1 MVRFLELATKAIAD
15 TVTELWAWFGGI
27 IAAGGL
33 DPRNWQP
40 LTWVIVVAL
49 ALLLMGL
56 LMRRRPTRPGVA
68 PELMVSHGV
77 IELEEESDEGLEA
90 DELAAAGLA
99 APARAHHQLS
109 LTLSNLNAY
118 PLQLLELAVR
128 TRGSRLPVV
137 AEAGSVVPPHGAV
150 DVTAELFDLPGDA
163 GVIDLYLYS
172 GGNRRRIWRLSAPLE
187 WEPWTRA
194 FRVKALAARITG
206 VARLA
211 SQERRRHERRAFRGA
226 RRRQRQ
232 RELTEGAYRR
242 ADVIKEQLAQRKV
255 EADQRAVQR
264 AAEQRA
270 TEQRAAEQR
279 IAAQQEA
286 AQHAAAQQAAAQQ
299 AAAQHAA
306 ELQRRVPEPAAASA
320 APVHGGS
327 APMVGADGAVTPQPA
342 HGPTGRGAP
351 PRPAERAAR
360 RWPRSLEVAPTEAS
374 NGSEERAGHA
384 ESEDEPEVVAPKRRL
399 EFPDEF

>member
-1 MVRFLELATKAIAD
+1 MVRFLELASEAIVS
-15 TVTELWAWFGGI
+15 TLSELWAWFGGVL
-27 IAAGGL
+27 AAGSL
-33 DPRNWQP
+33 DVRNWQP
-40 LTWVIVVAL
+40 LTWVIAVAVV
-49 ALLLMGL
+49 LLLLGL
-56 LMRRRPTRPGVA
+56 LTRRRPARVGA
-68 PELMVSHGV
+68 LPELMVSHGV
-77 IELEEESDEGLEA
+77 IDLDGEANGSFEA

-99 APARAHHQLS
+99 APARAHHRLT

-194 FRVKALAARITG
+194 FRVKALAARVTP

-211 SQERRRHERRAFRGA
+211 SQERRQHERRAFRGA
-226 RRRQRQ
+226 RRRQRK

-242 ADVIKEQLAQRKV
+242 AEALKEQVVERRAEADHRAAQR
-255 EADQRAVQR
+255 AS
-264 AAEQRA
+264 EQR
-270 TEQRAAEQR
+270 
-279 IAAQQEA
+279 
-286 AQHAAAQQAAAQQ
+286 AAAQQAAALQ
-299 AAAQHAA
+299 AEERQA
-306 ELQRRVPEPAAASA
+306 RVVEPAVASPPPA
-320 APVHGGS
+320 HVN
-327 APMVGADGAVTPQPA
+327 APMIGADGRGAAQPA
-342 HGPTGRGAP
+342 YGPTGRGAP
-351 PRPAERAAR
+351 PRPAERAGR
-360 RWPRSLEVAPTEAS
+360 RWPRSLDATPAGAGNSREEAARHKEY
-374 NGSEERAGHA
+374 EE
-384 ESEDEPEVVAPKRRL
+384 EPEAGAPKARL